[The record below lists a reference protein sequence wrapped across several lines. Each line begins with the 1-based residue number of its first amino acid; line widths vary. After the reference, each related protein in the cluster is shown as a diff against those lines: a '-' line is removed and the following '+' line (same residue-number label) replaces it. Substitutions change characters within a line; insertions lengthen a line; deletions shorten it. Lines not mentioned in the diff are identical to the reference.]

1 MLMQQTTVVLLG
13 GGHSR
18 WLKVTE
24 YHKFGRLGFTLEKF
38 ARKPYILTEKK
49 LIANFEQSE

>member
-24 YHKFGRLGFTLEKF
+24 YHKFGRLGFALEKF